1 MDQHPMHQ
9 AGVQT
14 TGEGID
20 IRWQQGPVIGE
31 RLNGARVEG
40 VIRAAVFRLQDFQC
54 GPTATDY
61 NRQAI
66 EHLNAAIGLLQ
77 QRTADRYRRG
87 VIGTER
93 P

>member
-1 MDQHPMHQ
+1 MHQ
-9 AGVQT
+9 CGVKT

-20 IRWQQGPVIGE
+20 IRWQQGPVVGE

-40 VIRAAVFRLQDFQC
+40 VIRAAVFRLQDFQA
-54 GPTATDY
+54 GPTACDE

-66 EHLNAAIGLLQ
+66 EHLNAAIYLLQ
-77 QRTADRYRRG
+77 QRTADRYRRK
-87 VIGTER
+87 VIGTEK